1 MNFDVGKLSL
11 EQPQI
16 LHDQGI
22 DSGLFGLPGGIDCL
36 IELVVVDERI
46 ERHVDAGAVLM
57 RKIGDSGEILKGVAG
72 GLACAERRSSNVDGV
87 GTVQN
92 SRTSRFKVSCG

>member
-1 MNFDVGKLSL
+1 
-11 EQPQI
+11 
-16 LHDQGI
+16 
-22 DSGLFGLPGGIDCL
+22 
-36 IELVVVDERI
+36 
-46 ERHVDAGAVLM
+46 M